1 MRPPSFSLRWLCGLF
16 GAALALGA
24 ESPSWPGIVGEIHGR
39 LESLPSAPALQWSL
53 TVTPDET
60 GLPNLALRAEGEGTL
75 MEAEIGL
82 LSAAPDAVHWRLK
95 NVELDLAR
103 WSEALAAQW
112 PALAGATLGGRV
124 LVSGEGDW
132 RDGQLSGRALV
143 RLSEGRVDL
152 PSKKLT
158 LEGLELAL
166 QIDDLAA
173 RRTAPAQVLALRG
186 GRYDLVTL
194 GAARVVFA
202 LDGDKMR
209 VAEAVLEALGGRLI
223 LAPFTVALANPDL
236 TVAARAEQIDVTL
249 LLPLLPPVLA
259 EAHGHLNGDLTFRRD
274 STGIQILQGHLGL
287 NPGEVADLLLAPS
300 PGIFTRQLPT
310 IPAYVVKL
318 FYPWLAKI
326 ENGEVP
332 IRAHRLDV
340 DFTPNLDAEGHSGT
354 VRIEGGPPGSAH
366 EAPLLLDL
374 NVYGPLE
381 PLIKFG
387 TDSRMHFGGTP

>member
-1 MRPPSFSLRWLCGLF
+1 MRPLSFSLCWLCGLL

-24 ESPSWPGIVGEIHGR
+24 EAPSWPGIVGEIHGR
-39 LESLPSAPALQWSL
+39 LETLPAVPALQWSL
-53 TVTPDET
+53 AAMPSET
-60 GLPNLALRAEGEGTL
+60 GLPKLALRAEGEGTL
-75 MEAEIGL
+75 VEAELAL
-82 LSAAPDAVHWRLK
+82 LPTAPDALHWRLK
-95 NVELDLAR
+95 GVELDLAR
-103 WSEALAAQW
+103 WSGALAAQW
-112 PALAGATLGGRV
+112 PALADVTLSGHVVLSGEGEWRDGKLSGRV
-124 LVSGEGDW
+124 LV
-132 RDGQLSGRALV
+132 
-143 RLSEGRVDL
+143 RLSAGRVDV
-152 PSKKLT
+152 PAKKLT
-158 LEGLELAL
+158 LEGLELAV

-173 RRTAPAQVLALRG
+173 RRTAPAQVFTLRG
-186 GRYDLVTL
+186 GHYDVITL
-194 GAARVVFA
+194 GAGRFVFA
-202 LDGDKMR
+202 LDGDKVQ

-223 LAPFTVALANPDL
+223 LAPFAVALTNPDV

-249 LLPLLPPVLA
+249 LLPLLPPVMA

-300 PGIFTRQLPT
+300 PGVFTRQLPT

-332 IRAHRLDV
+332 IRAHRMDV
-340 DFTPNLDAEGHSGT
+340 DFTPTLDAEGHSGT

-381 PLIKFG
+381 PLIRFG
-387 TDSRMHFGGTP
+387 ADSRMHFGGTP